1 MCMYVCV
8 YFLFLTT
15 CLHTHPA
22 NLTLLRPSNAF
33 LSSLGD
39 GGFDPGPVVF
49 TPFSPEKSGVASH
62 FSGSQQDISECE
74 CYFLAENEE
83 NVSWEVWE

>member
-1 MCMYVCV
+1 MYVCMYV
-8 YFLFLTT
+8 YFLLLTT

-39 GGFDPGPVVF
+39 DGFDPGPVGF
-49 TPFSPEKSGVASH
+49 TLFSSEKNGVVSH
-62 FSGSQQDISECE
+62 FSEYQQDISECD
-74 CYFLAENEE
+74 CFVAENEE
-83 NVSWEVWE
+83 NVSWEV